1 MVMSTVMPDD
11 VAVDSVRLYLDAI
24 GKIDLLSAADEKRLA
39 RQIEEAS
46 FVDVVEQRLKN
57 CDPLPNGLETI
68 RALITA
74 YDGLRGSMRFVCRDQ
89 GVKVRSMAEVVR
101 DPIWRLAVDGVMDA
115 DLARRLAVDVHVDQ
129 TEAARSIVE
138 LSIITH
144 IIESEQTA
152 SIAEQGLITK
162 GRRPAQK
169 AESSAAFFLDLRR
182 AGVAAEKQ
190 LIEANLRLA
199 VGVARKY
206 SGRRMPLLDLIQE
219 ANVGLLRAVRKFD
232 YRMGF
237 RFSTYATWWIRQSV
251 TRGIADQSRTI
262 RLPAHLG
269 EQLSQLSRASS
280 RLEQK
285 LGREPTAAEIA
296 GEVNGANH
304 RAQYTEAR
312 IAELMHAAQET
323 VSLDA
328 PIGEDGAQRLGDLI
342 EDVHALAPPE
352 AAERALLQTQIAEA
366 LQTVTQRERR
376 VLELRFGLE
385 DGRSRTLE
393 EVGREFQVTRERIR
407 QIESRA
413 IGKLRHS
420 SRSRE
425 ILGDRR

>member
-1 MVMSTVMPDD
+1 MGD
-11 VAVDSVRLYLDAI
+11 I
-24 GKIDLLSAADEKRLA
+24 
-39 RQIEEAS
+39 
-46 FVDVVEQRLKN
+46 
-57 CDPLPNGLETI
+57 
-68 RALITA
+68 
-74 YDGLRGSMRFVCRDQ
+74 
-89 GVKVRSMAEVVR
+89 VR
-101 DPIWRLAVDGVMDA
+101 DPTWRLAVDGVMDA

-129 TEAARSIVE
+129 AEAARSIVE

-152 SIAEQGLITK
+152 SIAARSLIRK
-162 GRRPAQK
+162 GRCPVQK
-169 AESSAAFFLDLRR
+169 TASSAAFFLDLRR

-199 VGVARKY
+199 VAVARKY

-237 RFSTYATWWIRQSV
+237 RFSTYATWWIRQAV
-251 TRGIADQSRTI
+251 TRGIADQTRTI
-262 RLPAHLG
+262 RLPVHLG

-285 LGREPTAAEIA
+285 LGREPNAAEMA
-296 GEVNGANH
+296 GEANGAHH
-304 RAQYTEAR
+304 RAQYTEVK
-312 IAELMHAAQET
+312 IAELMRAAQET
-323 VSLDA
+323 ISLDT
-328 PIGEDGAQRLGDLI
+328 PIGEDGNQRFGDLI
-342 EDVHALAPPE
+342 EDVRALAPPD
-352 AAERALLQTQIAEA
+352 AAESALLHSQIAEA
-366 LQTVTQRERR
+366 LEAVTQRERR

-420 SRSRE
+420 AWSRE
-425 ILGDRR
+425 LMENRH